1 MPLPIATSTIVA
13 QAWRF
18 MELSPISSFDDD
30 TEQARSAAEQYP
42 NALRECL
49 ARADWSFAS
58 IVASL
63 PEAIR
68 PQTVAEDPDL
78 PHFYQPPSGLVLLL
92 EVGAPG
98 TTWRLDR
105 DGLRA
110 DTPAPLRIRYTGE
123 ITNESILPAAFQ
135 AAVALRLAL
144 LLGPRWLGTQSKLRI
159 LESQF
164 DIELARA
171 KKHDSRSASGQR
183 YDNNTFASSNDWSQ
197 DATR

>member
-1 MPLPIATSTIVA
+1 MTTPIATSTIAA

-58 IVASL
+58 AVANL
-63 PEAIR
+63 PEAVR
-68 PQTVAEDPDL
+68 PPTVAEDPDL
-78 PHFYQPPSGLVLLL
+78 PYFFSPPGDCVRLL

-98 TTWRLDR
+98 TLWRRDR

-110 DTPAPLRIRYTGE
+110 TAPGPLRVRYTAL
-123 ITNESILPAAFQ
+123 ITNEAILPAAFQ
-135 AAVALRLAL
+135 AAVALRLAT
-144 LLGPRWLGTQSKLRI
+144 LLGPKWLGTQSKLRE
-159 LESQF
+159 LERRF
-164 DIELARA
+164 ETELAQAR
-171 KKHDSRSASGQR
+171 KQDSRSASGAR
-183 YDNNTFASSNDWSQ
+183 YDDDLSDGADWSQ
-197 DATR
+197 SATW